1 MYIIIVGAGQ
11 IGSEVI
17 NLATSGRHEIVVI
30 EKDETIAE
38 RTADEYDCLI
48 LNADATVAETLEE
61 AGAERADAVISTTD
75 DDATNIMVMLLAQEF
90 EIPSLVSVVH
100 NREHMNLFRRIGVN
114 IIQNPQRLIAEY
126 LYRAVQRPSIKDFM
140 HLGGGAEV
148 FEITVTDSAPIA
160 GKTIEVADGEGL
172 LTDDVLLVAIERGD
186 DVLTPRGQTTV
197 KSGDLVTVFS
207 QRGFA
212 QDVLQVFTGQ
222 KSPAQ

>member
-11 IGSEVI
+11 IGSELI
-17 NLATSGRHEIVVI
+17 DLATSGRHEVVVI
-30 EKDETIAE
+30 EKDERVAE

-48 LNADATVAETLEE
+48 LNTDATVAETLEE
-61 AGAERADAVISTTD
+61 AGADRADAVISTTD

-148 FEITVTDSAPIA
+148 FEITVTERASIA
-160 GKTIEVADGEGL
+160 GKTLQAADAADLFG
-172 LTDDVLLVAIERGD
+172 DDVLIVAIERGD
-186 DVLTPRGQTTV
+186 EVITPRGNV
-197 KSGDLVTVFS
+197 EIHPGDLVTVFS
-207 QRGFA
+207 ERGFA
-212 QDVLQVFTGQ
+212 PDVLQVFTG
-222 KSPAQ
+222 KKA